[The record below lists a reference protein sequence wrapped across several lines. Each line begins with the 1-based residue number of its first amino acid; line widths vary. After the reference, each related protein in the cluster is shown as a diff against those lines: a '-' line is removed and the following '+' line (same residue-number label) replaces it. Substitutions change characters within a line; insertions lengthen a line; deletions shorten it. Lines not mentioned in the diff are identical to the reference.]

1 MVLALLAL
9 VGAAVWWVQSGA
21 APALPPGGG
30 VQPAQPA
37 GAPEPAAATRGLPDG
52 VVATRAE
59 AVEIDPGALADRPT
73 VCLRVLDHGDS
84 SPVSGAI
91 VRRLSSGADLAFT
104 DERGLAFVPLEE
116 AAQLAVVHERYLLRL
131 APARP
136 GSDEQSP
143 QVVRLVPDFWSSA
156 RRFSFV
162 GPDGEAV
169 RDVFVQLRPASGAA
183 PVDNGRAATMDE
195 VVRRAWNEHLMM
207 ASREV
212 SRDQH
217 VHAGARDAHV
227 YRAVDAEF
235 TVRFVAAGDYT
246 LQAATTTG
254 LVGAAAV
261 VVGVGPAPPA
271 QVVQLVEGGFVEAV
285 VRDTAGGA
293 LAGATVTVQGGEP
306 LGLQATTDT
315 AGAFAIGP
323 LPPGARTLL
332 VRHALHRPVAVDGVP
347 VPSSGREIVL
357 EPLQRSPLRGRV
369 RARPSGAP
377 IAGATVM
384 WQVAGGGAV
393 TTRTGAD
400 GTFELQAAGDI
411 AARLAVQAP
420 HYVTYAEL
428 VDPGAAFQ
436 EYDLLPASRD
446 ARVEA
451 GLTATVE
458 GVAFGSNGF
467 PVAGAS
473 VRWQPANPVGGNRL
487 PGRRVL
493 QGFTLELSDVTTTDS
508 SGAFVIE
515 TTRFGEGTVTLDGET
530 EASVTAVAGRRL
542 QNLELGR

>member
-21 APALPPGGG
+21 APTLPPGS
-30 VQPAQPA
+30 VVEPAAPA
-37 GAPEPAAATRGLPDG
+37 GVPEPAAAARGLPDG

-73 VCLRVLDHGDS
+73 VCLRVVDHGDS
-84 SPVSGAI
+84 KPVSGAI

-104 DERGLAFVPLEE
+104 DDRGLAFVPLEE
-116 AAQLAVVHERYLLRL
+116 AAQLAVVHERYLIRL

-143 QVVRLVPDFWSSA
+143 QLVRLVPDFWSSA

-162 GPDGEAV
+162 GPDGAEV
-169 RDVFVQLRPASGAA
+169 RDVFVQLRPASGAV
-183 PVDNGRAATMDE
+183 PVDNGRAATLDD
-195 VVRRAWNEHLMM
+195 VARRAWNEHLMM

-217 VHAGARDAHV
+217 VHAGARDEHV
-227 YRAVDAEF
+227 YRAAGAEL

-246 LQAATTTG
+246 LQASTTTG
-254 LVGAAAV
+254 LVGVEAI

-285 VRDTAGGA
+285 VRDTSGGA
-293 LAGATVTVQGGEP
+293 LADANVTVQGGEP
-306 LGLQATTDT
+306 LGLEATTDA

-332 VRHALHRPVAVDGVP
+332 VRHALHRPVAVEGVP

-369 RARPSGAP
+369 RARPGGAP
-377 IAGATVM
+377 IAGATVI

-393 TTRTGAD
+393 TTKTGAD
-400 GTFELQAAGDI
+400 GKFELQAAGDI
-411 AARLAVQAP
+411 AARLVVQAP
-420 HYVTYAEL
+420 RFVTYAEL
-428 VDPGAAFQ
+428 VDPGAGFR

-458 GVAFGSNGF
+458 GVAFGANGF

-473 VRWQPANPVGGNRL
+473 VRWQPANPRVGNAL

-493 QGFTLELSDVTTTDS
+493 QGHTLELSDVTTTDS

-515 TTRFGEGTVTLDGET
+515 TARFGEGSLTLDGER
-530 EASVTAVAGRRL
+530 EVSVTAIAGRRL